1 MDFFDIDFLEVGKSI
16 LNFVM
21 DILETIVFVG
31 SLFIVVYLF
40 VAQPNQVKGASMD
53 PTFGSG
59 DYIFTSKVTYK
70 MRFYQRGDVIVFK
83 SPHNP
88 DIEYIKRIIGI
99 PGDEVMVKDNEVFVN
114 GKQLT
119 ENYIAAKTNLWEGGY
134 SKNGEAAK
142 VADGMLF
149 VMGDNRPRS
158 SDSREFG
165 TITQASV
172 IGQVFY
178 RYFPPSKMGTIDNP
192 FPTDFRSF
200 EEISQQLS
208 FFPHVIPS
216 IQ

>member
-1 MDFFDIDFLEVGKSI
+1 MDIDFLEVGKSI
-16 LNFVM
+16 INFIM

-31 SLFIVVYLF
+31 SLFIVIYLF

-59 DYIFTSKVTYK
+59 DYIFTSKITYK
-70 MRFYQRGDVIVFK
+70 MRSYNRGDVIVFK

-99 PGDEVMVKDNEVFVN
+99 PGDVVMVKDNEVYVN
-114 GKQLT
+114 GRQLK
-119 ENYIAAKTNLWEGGY
+119 EDYIAAKTNLWEGGF
-134 SKNGEAAK
+134 SKNGEGTT
-142 VADGMLF
+142 VTEGMLF

-165 TITQASV
+165 LITQESV

-178 RYFPPSKMGTIDNP
+178 RYFPPSKAGAITNP
-192 FPTDFRSF
+192 FPPDFRSYVKT
-200 EEISQQLS
+200 S
-208 FFPHVIPS
+208 PHVAFSLPVNPS

>member
-53 PTFGSG
+53 PTFATG

-70 MRFYQRGDVIVFK
+70 TRFYNRGDVVVFK
-83 SPHNP
+83 SPSNP
-88 DIEYIKRIIGI
+88 DIEYIKRIIGL
-99 PGDEVMVKDNEVFVN
+99 PGDVVMVKDNEVYVN
-114 GKQLT
+114 GRQLK
-119 ENYIAAKTNLWEGGY
+119 EDYIAAKTNLWDGGF
-134 SKNGEAAK
+134 SKNGEGAK
-142 VADGMLF
+142 VDDGMLF

-165 TITQASV
+165 PITQESV

-178 RYFPPSKMGTIDNP
+178 RYFPPSKMGVIVNP
-192 FPTDFRSF
+192 FPPDLQSL
-200 EEISQQLS
+200 EKSPQHLS
-208 FFPHVIPS
+208 FGLPLNLS
-216 IQ
+216 TQ

>member
-16 LNFVM
+16 INFVM

-53 PTFGSG
+53 PTFATG

-70 MRFYQRGDVIVFK
+70 MRSFHRGDVVVFK

-88 DIEYIKRIIGI
+88 DIEYIKRIIGV
-99 PGDEVMVKDNEVFVN
+99 PGDVVMVKDSEVFVN
-114 GKQLT
+114 GRQLT
-119 ENYIAAKTNLWEGGY
+119 ENYIAAKTNLWEGGF
-134 SKNGEAAK
+134 SKNGEGTT
-142 VADGMLF
+142 VAEGMLF

-165 TITQASV
+165 PITQASV

-178 RYFPPSKMGTIDNP
+178 RYFPPSKAGSIPNP
-192 FPTDFRSF
+192 FPSDFQSYAK
-200 EEISQQLS
+200 SAPHLS
-208 FFPHVIPS
+208 FSFLVAPS
-216 IQ
+216 TR